1 MKALKFKNIWEFPK
15 FGETVLLEYPSS
27 ALPYRELVELITWGK
42 ENKIP
47 VVMDDILDTLYVYKT
62 HMELAGIDTGILED
76 VRVIKTGGRLEV
88 GNVIKR
94 FRVSDIMSLIQ
105 EFEENYEAL
114 LSEMEHAIVPVLG
127 IERLFLLADSK
138 IEALALINM
147 LTRYAGSRR
156 RTAFYFTNVDVLRN
170 SVPYVLP
177 LLEELA
183 TTVLQIHRKGEE
195 IIPEV
200 KKSISMEVKV

>member
-1 MKALKFKNIWEFPK
+1 MKFKNIWEFPK

-27 ALPYRELVELITWGK
+27 ALPYKELVELITWGK

-47 VVMDDILDTLYVYKT
+47 VVVDDVLDTLYVYKT
-62 HMELAGIDTGILED
+62 HMELADIDTGILED
-76 VRVIKTGGRLEV
+76 VKVIKTGGRLEV

-105 EFEENYEAL
+105 EFEANYEAL

-138 IEALALINM
+138 IEVLALVNM
-147 LTRYAGSRR
+147 LIKICW
-156 RTAFYFTNVDVLRN
+156 
-170 SVPYVLP
+170 
-177 LLEELA
+177 E
-183 TTVLQIHRKGEE
+183 
-195 IIPEV
+195 
-200 KKSISMEVKV
+200 

>member
-1 MKALKFKNIWEFPK
+1 
-15 FGETVLLEYPSS
+15 V
-27 ALPYRELVELITWGK
+27 
-42 ENKIP
+42 
-47 VVMDDILDTLYVYKT
+47 DDVLDTLYVYKT
-62 HMELAGIDTGILED
+62 HMELADIDTGILED
-76 VRVIKTGGRLEV
+76 VKVIKTGGRLEV

-105 EFEENYEAL
+105 EFEANYEAL

-138 IEALALINM
+138 IEVLALVNM

-156 RTAFYFTNVDVLRN
+156 RTAFYFTNVDVLKN
-170 SVPYVLP
+170 SVPYVVP

-183 TTVLQIHRKGEE
+183 TTVLQIHKKGEE
-195 IIPEV
+195 IIPKVE
-200 KKSISMEVKV
+200 KSISEEVKV